1 MAAHAAEGIRLDL
14 KVDTYPV
21 SINVA
26 MPTGLVVNEL
36 LTNAFKHAFVGRE
49 GGTITLHSVV
59 DGDGCRVVIA
69 DDGIGMPTG
78 ETWPKP
84 GKLGALIARS
94 LEENAKAELKVDSS
108 LEKGTRVT
116 ILFRR
121 SVAAKA

>member
-1 MAAHAAEGIRLDL
+1 M

-36 LTNAFKHAFVGRE
+36 LTNSLKHAFQGRE

-59 DGDGCRVVIA
+59 NGDGCRVTVA
-69 DDGIGMPTG
+69 DDGVGLPEG

-94 LEENAKAELKVDSS
+94 LTENAKAEFNVTSS
-108 LEKGTRVT
+108 PGEGTRVT
-116 ILFRR
+116 IVFRR
-121 SVAAKA
+121 SAAAAS